1 MIHRRIILLSFVAAM
16 LMFSSPAIARE
27 SRIVGGDG
35 LVGDAAIA
43 SSIWRIGLCPITAG
57 QDFGFH
63 VAEAANS
70 AWSGAFAQSAAFKI
84 VSVPDTNPSALTP
97 DDIMRLGQELGVDAL
112 LWGSVDQ
119 AKNRVNIWG
128 NAQNPMHDVAVMI
141 SFKLYETQT
150 GKLLWER
157 ILKKDRTVSASEA
170 EGIVERFAGNIVTD
184 MVEYLV
190 SDGIRG
196 RDLSL
201 NSPPMVSC
209 SVPMLVFRTSAIRLR
224 GTVTDDFGIRD
235 VSISCVGGEAIGQW
249 TVDSAS
255 EFEIDAVL
263 SQDDVTED
271 SLVIIAE
278 DSQGRETHFDVP
290 VYIDSSAIEGAISNI
305 TADSVFINIGSDAG
319 VEVGM
324 LFTVETSV
332 EITDPSTGAVLGS
345 SQLETGKI
353 EVVSVEPL
361 FASCKVIEGNI
372 GDLQAGDRVY

>member
-1 MIHRRIILLSFVAAM
+1 MIYRRIFLLSFVAAM

-43 SSIWRIGLCPITAG
+43 SSIWKIGLCPITAG

-70 AWSGAFAQSAAFKI
+70 SWSAAFAQSAAFKI
-84 VSVPDTNPSALTP
+84 VSVPNTNPSTLTP
-97 DDIMRLGQELGVDAL
+97 DDIMRLGRELGVDAL

-119 AKNRVNIWG
+119 AKNRRSVWG

-157 ILKKDRTVSASEA
+157 VLKKDRTVPASEA

-184 MVEYLV
+184 MVENLV
-190 SDGIRG
+190 ADGITG

-201 NSPPMVSC
+201 NSPPVVSC
-209 SVPMLVFRTSAIRLR
+209 SVPMLVFRTSAIRLH

-235 VSISCVGGEAIGQW
+235 VSISCVGGEAIEQW
-249 TVDSAS
+249 TVDSAP
-255 EFEIDAVL
+255 EFGINAVL
-263 SQDDVTED
+263 NQKDVAGN
-271 SLVIIAE
+271 SLVIVAE

-305 TADSVFINIGSDAG
+305 TADSIFINIGSDAG
-319 VEVGM
+319 VETGM
-324 LFTVETSV
+324 IFTVETSV
-332 EITDPSTGAVLGS
+332 EITDPATGTVLGS
-345 SQLETGKI
+345 SQLETGKV
-353 EVVSVEPL
+353 EVTSVEPL
-361 FASCKVIEGNI
+361 FATCKVIEGNI
-372 GDLQAGDRVY
+372 GDLKSGDRVY